1 MKPAGPL
8 FHWFSVVAVS
18 AWMLLAASWLL
29 VRGRLPGHHVLQV
42 GRAMF
47 RRRHRALL
55 AEFRPEQGR
64 CFVAP
69 IGKGVPSDADIGS
82 RLVVLEDGV
91 PLPHP
96 HAAHDDIRRLGQG
109 RYSHWTDNVYF
120 ATSDDSDPRS
130 NGRRYTVEER

>member
-8 FHWFSVVAVS
+8 FHWFSVIVVS
-18 AWMLLAASWLL
+18 GWMLLAASWLL
-29 VRGRLPGHHVLQV
+29 VRGRLPGRYVLQV
-42 GRAMF
+42 GRAVF
-47 RRRHRALL
+47 RRRYRGELADVRA
-55 AEFRPEQGR
+55 EQGR
-64 CFVAP
+64 CWVGT
-69 IGKGVPSDADIGS
+69 IRQGVPSDADIGS

-109 RYSHWTDNVYF
+109 RYSHWTSNVYF
-120 ATSDDSDPRS
+120 ATSDDSDPRH